1 MDSDVIF
8 KMRSVILAALGGNP
22 LGKLGILEKCVICS
36 SLKKHP
42 LHGQIQF
49 NSEDNSNCKIYV
61 KGRKT
66 KRDFFFFLLNTS
78 SVYHA
83 VQII

>member
-8 KMRSVILAALGGNP
+8 KMCSVMLAALGGNP

-36 SLKKHP
+36 SLRKHP

-61 KGRKT
+61 KRRKT
-66 KRDFFFFLLNTS
+66 KRDFIIIIIIIFF
-78 SVYHA
+78 
-83 VQII
+83 